1 MQERNLC
8 SQGKQT
14 VNTVHVYHKITS
26 VTQPDLHRLCEPM
39 SVILQTIKN
48 QLKNVS
54 KIVGNLKV
62 SRQEEI
68 HLLKHP
74 EGNTIANKCNTRAHD
89 GST

>member
-14 VNTVHVYHKITS
+14 VNTVHIYHKITS
-26 VTQPDLHRLCEPM
+26 VTQPDFDRLCEPM
-39 SVILQTIKN
+39 SGILQTIKN

-62 SRQEEI
+62 SRQEEVQ
-68 HLLKHP
+68 LLKHP
-74 EGNTIANKCNTRAHD
+74 EGNTNKCNTSAHD